1 MAARVGVAVVAVAAL
16 VWLGAME
23 RSERLQVA
31 GGEAALR
38 DARLLNPGTA
48 PDVRRA
54 FLYQGTGR
62 PREAAKLLESVL
74 RREPDNLDGWGLL
87 YAFTRDRDPA
97 LAQRA
102 LAERERLD
110 PLGAARSG
118 RSARRPTPRRGA

>member
-1 MAARVGVAVVAVAAL
+1 MIAARVGVAVVAVAAL

-23 RSERLQVA
+23 RSERLQAA

-38 DARLLNPGTA
+38 DARLLNPGTT

-62 PREAAKLLESVL
+62 PREAAALLEDVL
-74 RREPDNLDGWGLL
+74 RREPDNLDAWGLL
-87 YAFTRDRDPA
+87 SAFTRDRDPA
-97 LAQRA
+97 LARRA

-110 PLGAARSG
+110 PLGAARS
-118 RSARRPTPRRGA
+118 AR